1 MLNSLQLILSQTL
14 GKMETFDTD
23 SKYIMAKIGMNENK
37 AHVDEIHNIRPVHVL
52 LSRFYPHFI
61 QILFRYL

>member
-1 MLNSLQLILSQTL
+1 MIFSAVIFDSSQLILTQTL

-37 AHVDEIHNIRPVHVL
+37 AHVDEIHNIRHVHVL
-52 LSRFYPHFI
+52 LS
-61 QILFRYL
+61 